1 MIKELSIRYLI
12 FFIIFFQLIAFSA
25 KADKTIITNIDAESI
40 FVPDTAFFNEKSEK
54 VYLDQ
59 FEGKTVLLV
68 FWATWCGSCADELP
82 ILDIL
87 QKDFKKLPFEII
99 AVSEDYNG
107 LEVITKYFQDNE
119 IRHLKIYHDY
129 QNQLFKAMDVAGL
142 PTAFLIDPDG
152 KIKTI
157 FKGVIK
163 WQDDITRELILSK
176 IPGNPELPRNSFKE
190 KVLNTIVKPKSVNN
204 EGGDQKEAKQKEE
217 EKNDDENQ
225 ADKAKQ

>member
-1 MIKELSIRYLI
+1 M
-12 FFIIFFQLIAFSA
+12 AFSA
-25 KADKTIITNIDAESI
+25 KADKTIITNIDAEAI
-40 FVPDTAFFNEKSEK
+40 FAPDTAFFNEKSEK

-59 FEGKTVLLV
+59 FEGKTILLV

-82 ILDIL
+82 SLDIL
-87 QKDFKKLPFEII
+87 QKDFKKLPFEVI

-107 LEVITKYFQDNE
+107 LEVITKYFKDNE

-163 WQDDITRELILSK
+163 WQDNTMRELILNK
-176 IPGNPELPRNSFKE
+176 IPGNPEMPKNSFKE
-190 KVLNTIVKPKSVNN
+190 KALNNIIKPKEVTNQNN
-204 EGGDQKEAKQKEE
+204 DQKEAEQKEE
-217 EKNDDENQ
+217 EKNGDEKQ
-225 ADKAKQ
+225 PDKAKQ